1 MSGLEPIPQRNEEE
15 VLERMLKDRS
25 ILELE
30 DRLGIK
36 IPTSKDQSEEDLI
49 NRILEMTGRPISKR
63 GDEFVYAPTRPNF
76 GRDDGLSFYVNPKIN
91 GAGIRYSKNFADGGI
106 ASFADGGSL
115 NRKGGGIVKLQEG
128 GEPDTIFEPD
138 LIKYSDEG
146 PLSFRDVSDLI
157 FDPTDP
163 VDYAVLALMAT
174 GVGAPAAIAIKL
186 ARAGVK
192 GTKLINTMNKVEKV
206 NKFKK
211 VEKPRD
217 ILTNTAKLG
226 AANYLTDEMNP
237 VSYEKMDVLLSD
249 KIRNDPNYQDL
260 MMSDQD
266 AMIPKSI
273 DLLNRPEEKAD
284 GGIAGFAEGG
294 RVGKVSKLYTKIKD
308 KFKKKKDTKK
318 EKEITD
324 KKPDPPISKT
334 QILKE
339 ELMLP
344 VTFGKNILSKIDGDR
359 ATRGLVRST
368 LYPGVGTGL
377 YFGGKA
383 LFGDDEDSETK
394 TTTITPEESTEVETS
409 DRLGDIL
416 RQKTMTIAAESG
428 RATPV
433 FFDYVKAFPSSYM
446 EKVGR
451 DPEFAKQMM
460 AGFLAMMKPVAGPV
474 PVNPFVAFG
483 EAAMAEGVR
492 QEGEIPDQLKLI
504 ETISQD
510 PELLKAYREFQR
522 KSDPPSVTEKQANAA
537 ALENIV
543 KEELYGPNFDDKDK
557 VVDADG
563 NQLSKNKLLEMYYDS
578 GENLGVL
585 LKKVAASDD

>member
-1 MSGLEPIPQRNEEE
+1 MIFGDSTSKGITSLFPSPLLMLLLGADYLKRKKKKENKGITSGLEPVEMISGKPIE
-15 VLERMLKDRS
+15 LKDGGFPDLS
-25 ILELE
+25 GDGKVTQKDIL
-30 DRLGIK
+30 
-36 IPTSKDQSEEDLI
+36 
-49 NRILEMTGRPISKR
+49 MGRGVIEK
-63 GDEFVYAPTRPNF
+63 AN
-76 GRDDGLSFYVNPKIN
+76 
-91 GAGIRYSKNFADGGI
+91 GGI
-106 ASFADGGSL
+106 AAYANGGDAD
-115 NRKGGGIVKLQEG
+115 
-128 GEPDTIFEPD
+128 IFEPN

-146 PLSFRDVSDLI
+146 PLSFRDVTDFI

-174 GVGAPAAIAIKL
+174 GVGAPAAIAVKL
-186 ARAGVK
+186 SRMGVK
-192 GTKLINTMNKVEKV
+192 GKKLKNTLDKVQRANE
-206 NKFKK
+206 FKK
-211 VEKPRD
+211 VEKSRD
-217 ILTNTAKLG
+217 ILTNTGKLG
-226 AANYLTDEMNP
+226 IANYVTDELNP
-237 VSYEKMDVLLSD
+237 VSYEKMDVGLSD
-249 KIRNDPNYQDL
+249 EFRNDPNYEEL

-266 AMIPKSI
+266 AMIPKII
-273 DLLNRPEEKAD
+273 DLKSS
-284 GGIAGFAEGG
+284 GGIAGFAKGG
-294 RVGKVSKLYTKIKD
+294 KVGKVSKLYTKIKD

-339 ELMLP
+339 EAMLP
-344 VTFGKNILSKIDGDR
+344 YTFGRKVLSKIGGGSP
-359 ATRGLVRST
+359 TRGFVRST

-510 PELLKAYREFQR
+510 PELLKAYREFQI